1 MPVLTIAL
9 LVFLLAALPHSV
21 PLPLASLRSVTGA
34 TLPLLLL
41 LLLLLLQKNTV
52 I

>member
-41 LLLLLLQKNTV
+41 LLLLLQKNTV